1 MNDIYSPERGAG
13 AHEIIKV
20 ENVSYNYVSGEQVS
34 RGVRGVS
41 LTVRKGEFVVLLGHN
56 GSGKSTL
63 AKLLNG
69 FIVPAEGK
77 VTVEGIDT
85 RDDKR
90 IYELRAKVG
99 MVFQNADNQMVA
111 SVIENDIAFGP
122 ENLGVPRDEIE
133 KRISW
138 ALDAVNMLEHRRRSP
153 NKLSGGQKQRI
164 AIAAILAMYPDVL
177 ILDESTAMLDPKGRG
192 EIMETISR
200 LNKEKGL
207 TVILITH
214 YMDEA
219 IAADRIFVMNEG
231 RIIKEGKPREVFSDT
246 EKIAEA
252 KLELPVASRI
262 SAELRRAG
270 LDIPFALTD
279 EELAEG
285 LCRLK

>member
-20 ENVSYNYVSGEQVS
+20 ENVSYDYVSGEQVS
-34 RGVRGVS
+34 RGVRDVS

-138 ALDAVNMLEHRRRSP
+138 ALDAVNMSEHRRRSP